1 MSFDA
6 ATEVNFTLTKSPVEK
21 WSKDQDFSIKNNIA
35 ESYLS
40 NHELDDELTAL
51 SVRHNQVMEYKIM
64 SKTDEGFIVP
74 LVHLSMNLTNQKQDK
89 PHVLLI
95 GGLHGDEPIGG
106 EILVRFI
113 RHILGGEFDSL
124 PPGKF
129 LCFFCLLI
137 FFKINFF
144 EKFFQEYHES
154 FKQFGYRSGMAF
166 CLV

>member
-1 MSFDA
+1 
-6 ATEVNFTLTKSPVEK
+6 
-21 WSKDQDFSIKNNIA
+21 
-35 ESYLS
+35 
-40 NHELDDELTAL
+40 
-51 SVRHNQVMEYKIM
+51 M

-124 PPGKF
+124 PPG
-129 LCFFCLLI
+129 I
-137 FFKINFF
+137 FFMLF
-144 EKFFQEYHES
+144 
-154 FKQFGYRSGMAF
+154 
-166 CLV
+166 LVC